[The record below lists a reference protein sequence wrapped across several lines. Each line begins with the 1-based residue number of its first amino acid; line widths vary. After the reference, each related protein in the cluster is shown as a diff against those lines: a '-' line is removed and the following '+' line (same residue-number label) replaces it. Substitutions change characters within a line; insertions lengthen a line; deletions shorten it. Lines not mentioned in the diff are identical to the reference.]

1 MGGSSTSSDNT
12 GVGPLTE
19 EKMYQTVNYDVTP
32 ESFGYQKDPVT
43 GKETRQTLSAQGRAF
58 SSETEKTH

>member
-19 EKMYQTVNYDVTP
+19 DKMYQ
-32 ESFGYQKDPVT
+32 
-43 GKETRQTLSAQGRAF
+43 LSLI
-58 SSETEKTH
+58 HI

>member
-19 EKMYQTVNYDVTP
+19 EKMYQTVNYNVTP
-32 ESFGYQKDPVT
+32 ESFGYSKPSNW
-43 GKETRQTLSAQGRAF
+43 RRN
-58 SSETEKTH
+58 